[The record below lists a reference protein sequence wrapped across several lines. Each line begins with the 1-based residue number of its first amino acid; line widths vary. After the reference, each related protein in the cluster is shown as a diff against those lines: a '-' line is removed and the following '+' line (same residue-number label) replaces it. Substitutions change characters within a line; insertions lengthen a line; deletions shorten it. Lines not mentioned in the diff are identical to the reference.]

1 MTSDPK
7 NKGTN
12 FSSTLKVEESIVH
25 LFLWS
30 EVILVRYD
38 HLWFTKDTGYPITS
52 PLMTKSSYFTYIKS
66 DTKDKDTLFSS
77 TLKVEESKVHIVL

>member
-7 NKGTN
+7 NKGTF
-12 FSSTLKVEESIVH
+12 FSSTLKVEESKLQ

-30 EVILVRYD
+30 EVILVSYD
-38 HLWFTKDTGYPITS
+38 HLWFTKDTGYPIAST
-52 PLMTKSSYFTYIKS
+52 LMTKSSYLTYIKF

-77 TLKVEESKVHIVL
+77 TLKVEESKVHIFL